1 MVLSMRMRPFLWFA
15 AASAAAV
22 AVACATGTVADDDAG
37 ELPVEE
43 EDSGVVTPVRDSA
56 TPPQKDAASP
66 TDAGTGDSGPLVDG
80 GGDGGTTD
88 GGTGQCVAPNTCV
101 GGITMTPVSGDKNA
115 DTSTQTGST
124 SRWLTIRVSEDDSSI
139 LDGKKL
145 KLKLTLTSPP
155 GTNFDLRVFLADDGS
170 GKKCPPDAPD
180 RTSNVVSGQDTAS
193 LEWGEGFIPNGSN
206 DDRNVSI
213 EVVHVSGTCTTGQNW
228 TLLAEGN
235 KL

>member
-80 GGDGGTTD
+80 GGDGGTD

-124 SRWLTIRVSEDDSSI
+124 SRWLKIRVSEDDSGVLAESM
-139 LDGKKL
+139 

-155 GTNFDLRVFLADDGS
+155 GTNFDMRVYLAGDGS
-170 GKKCPPDAPD
+170 SQKCPPTGPD
-180 RTSNVVSGQDTAS
+180 RTTNTVAGADVTSI
-193 LEWGEGFIPNGSN
+193 EWGESGIANGSD
-206 DDRNVSI
+206 DDRTVSI
-213 EVVHVSGTCTTGQNW
+213 EIVHVSGTCTTGQNW

>member
-66 TDAGTGDSGPLVDG
+66 TDAGTGDSGPVVDG
-80 GGDGGTTD
+80 GGDGGTD
-88 GGTGQCVAPNTCV
+88 GGTGQCTAPNTCV

-124 SRWLTIRVSEDDSSI
+124 SRWLKIRVSEDDSSI
-139 LDGKKL
+139 VGESM

-155 GTNFDLRVFLADDGS
+155 GTNFDMRVFLAGDGS
-170 GKKCPPDAPD
+170 GQKCPPEGAD
-180 RTSNVVSGQDTAS
+180 RTTNTVAGADVTSI
-193 LEWGEGFIPNGSN
+193 EWGEMGITSNGSD
-206 DDRNVSI
+206 DDRTVSVEI
-213 EVVHVSGTCTTGQNW
+213 VHVSGTCTTGQNW

>member
-22 AVACATGTVADDDAG
+22 AVACATGTVAEDDAG
-37 ELPVEE
+37 EVPIEE

-66 TDAGTGDSGPLVDG
+66 TDAGTGDSGPTVDG
-80 GGDGGTTD
+80 GGDGGTD

-101 GGITMTPVSGDKNA
+101 GGIMMTPVSGDKNA

-124 SRWLTIRVSEDDSSI
+124 SRWLKIRVSEDDSN
-139 LDGKKL
+139 LVDGKKL
-145 KLKLTLTSPP
+145 QLKVTLTSPP
-155 GTNFDLRVFLADDGS
+155 GTNFDLRLYLAGDGS
-170 GKKCPPDAPD
+170 GQKCPPDTPD

-193 LEWGEGFIPNGSN
+193 LEWGEGFFPNGSS
-206 DDRNVSI
+206 DDRTVSI

>member
-22 AVACATGTVADDDAG
+22 AVACATGTVAEDDDAG
-37 ELPVEE
+37 GGIGEE

-56 TPPQKDAASP
+56 TPPQKDAAGP

-80 GGDGGTTD
+80 GGDGGTD

-124 SRWLTIRVSEDDSSI
+124 SRWLKIRVSEDDSSI
-139 LDGKKL
+139 VGESM

-155 GTNFDLRVFLADDGS
+155 GTNFDMRVFLAGDGS
-170 GKKCPPDAPD
+170 GQKCPPEGAD
-180 RTSNVVSGQDTAS
+180 RTTNTVAGADVTSI
-193 LEWGEGFIPNGSN
+193 EWGEMGITSNGSD
-206 DDRNVSI
+206 DDRTVSVEI
-213 EVVHVSGTCTTGQNW
+213 VHVSGTCTTGQNW